1 MVKSVLLLFLTSL
14 LSFHASARER
24 DFNFRKDRPRLRGN
38 ERSERVNRVNFGRL
52 NFGGNGCPANTMR
65 VAFAPDNL
73 SFSILFD
80 QFVAQIG
87 EGRNGMDAMTCN
99 AIIPIELPDN
109 MQMEITR
116 VDFRGFVSLPQG
128 TVANLTSM
136 FNFAGPG
143 GDRDRMNLRF
153 NFAGPVQDNY
163 DISTDAMNAAGGV
176 QQSELSPCGGTVQ
189 LRVMNQLRVQSRSR
203 AGEAAQVT
211 IDSID
216 GSGNAIYFVN
226 WRACQRENGPGNG
239 SHNGGPGFGGGGR
252 GPGGPGGPGPGPGR
266 GPGGRR

>member
-1 MVKSVLLLFLTSL
+1 MVKLSAKSIAFFFFLFLSL
-14 LSFHASARER
+14 NVQARDR
-24 DFNFRKDRPRLRGN
+24 NFDFRRGHPGMRGN
-38 ERSERVNRVNFGRL
+38 ERSERVNRVNFGQL

-87 EGRNGMDAMTCN
+87 EGRHGMDAMTCN
-99 AIIPIELPDN
+99 AIIAIELPEN

-128 TVANLTSM
+128 SVANLTSI

-163 DISTDAMNAAGGV
+163 EISTDAMNAGGEA
-176 QQSELSPCGGTVQ
+176 QQSEISPCGGTVN
-189 LRVMNQLRVQSRSR
+189 LRVTNQLRLMARSNN
-203 AGEAAQVT
+203 GVAAQVT

-216 GSGNAIYFVN
+216 GSSHAIYYVN
-226 WRACQRENGPGNG
+226 WRACQRENG
-239 SHNGGPGFGGGGR
+239 GGGGK
-252 GPGGPGGPGPGPGR
+252 GNGPGGPGPGR
-266 GPGGRR
+266 GGR